1 MIDGDNGHSSQLG
14 LLGETVHFPSSA
26 DVLKSLLV
34 FLCLAISVSI
44 PQGLA
49 LLLRPLHIPCAL
61 FLVILDFGKHEHSIY
76 PCLDQLRPPPGSL
89 GEGDGTPLQYS
100 CLEYFMGGGA
110 R

>member
-1 MIDGDNGHSSQLG
+1 M
-14 LLGETVHFPSSA
+14 
-26 DVLKSLLV
+26 KSLLL
-34 FLCLAISVSI
+34 FLCLAISMSI
-44 PQGLA
+44 PEGLA

-100 CLEYFMGGGA
+100 GLEYFMGGGA